1 MNVLLDD
8 NSLYQNQVSGRN
20 PSPVCVPVPV
30 PYVPLYVDMCV
41 KLFNIFMPGRN
52 LHLCMDWL
60 TRVQH
65 QPVMIVHFECVR
77 MGANGFAFVSPDQNG
92 GLDLEALAA
101 EQQQQQSPPPQQQQE
116 DSDVFNPVWDE
127 NGGA

>member
-20 PSPVCVPVPV
+20 PSPVCVPVPL
-30 PYVPLYVDMCV
+30 PYIPIYVDMCV
-41 KLFNIFMPGRN
+41 RLFNIFTPGRN

-77 MGANGFAFVSPDQNG
+77 MGSNGFAFVSPDQNG
-92 GLDLEALAA
+92 GLDLEALQGPEEAGL
-101 EQQQQQSPPPQQQQE
+101 ENGQQM
-116 DSDVFNPVWDE
+116 DSDVFDSVWD
-127 NGGA
+127 NGRK